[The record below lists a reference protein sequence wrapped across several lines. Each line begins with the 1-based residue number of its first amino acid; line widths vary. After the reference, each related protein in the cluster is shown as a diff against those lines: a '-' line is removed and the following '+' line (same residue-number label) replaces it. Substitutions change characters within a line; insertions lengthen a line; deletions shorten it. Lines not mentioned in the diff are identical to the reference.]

1 MMTQHTSP
9 PGRARHH
16 PAHQPVDAPTIDR
29 LVRHFYDAAR
39 EDALLGP
46 VFGRVDDAD
55 WPAHIARV
63 AAFWRSVLL
72 HDGAYKGNPMR
83 THAEMPELTAAH
95 FDRWLAMWRT
105 AAVRSCPPVAA
116 MLVIDKAERMA
127 AALIAAHPTAGR
139 SGSARPDSAA
149 PSGGEVPDGTTA

>member
-1 MMTQHTSP
+1 MMQHVSP
-9 PGRARHH
+9 PRPARRH

-29 LVRHFYDAAR
+29 LVGHFYDAAR

-46 VFGRVDDAD
+46 VFRRVDEAD

-72 HDGAYKGNPMR
+72 HDGTYKGNPMR

-127 AALIAAHPTAGR
+127 AALIAAHPTASR
-139 SGSARPDSAA
+139 SDSARPDSATL
-149 PSGGEVPDGTTA
+149 SGGEAPDGTTA